1 MAKSADVT
9 IITKWGSRAPTMG
22 EIVKGELAVDLIKQI
37 LYTNDGNQII
47 EVGGGSVDWSQINPD
62 TIPPELIAIIDG
74 VIDLDALLELA
85 GDNADAIAKLNND
98 LTALAAR
105 VTQNEKDISTNAGNI
120 STNTTNIAANNALI
134 LANKSAIADNTA
146 DIVDIEGN
154 LVTIDGRVTQ
164 NEIDILALQA
174 LVDGDLT
181 GLYLGGTYKLPENEV
196 QDVTAAGTSANIS
209 KGDTLDQHAKESNK
223 GMYFVIEGTG
233 PLGGLFRESSNG
245 QIGQN
250 GDWLVCDGVHGWIL
264 MSFGGDHVAWGSIGG
279 NIESQTDLMDEL
291 DKKLE
296 EGDTLDG
303 GRF

>member
-9 IITKWGSRAPTMG
+9 IITKWGSRAP
-22 EIVKGELAVDLIKQI
+22 ELSDIVKGELAVDLVGKV

-47 EVGGGSVDWSQINPD
+47 EVGGGSVHWNQI
-62 TIPPELIAIIDG
+62 IGVPEDITNIING
-74 VIDLDALLELA
+74 TIDLDALIELA
-85 GDNADAIAKLNND
+85 GDNAEAIIKLNDD
-98 LTALAAR
+98 LTALALR
-105 VTQNEKDISTNAGNI
+105 VTQNEKDIITNAGNI
-120 STNTTNIAANNALI
+120 STNTSDISNLQTAVGENT
-134 LANKSAIADNTA
+134 SDIADNAA
-146 DIVDIEGN
+146 DIVDNATAIGALEP
-154 LVTIDGRVTQ
+154 RVSQ
-164 NEIDILALQA
+164 NEADILALQG

-181 GLYLGGTYKLPENEV
+181 GLYLGGTYKLPDNKVE
-196 QDVTAAGTSANIS
+196 DVTAAGTTAGIN

-223 GMYFVIEGTG
+223 GMYFVVEGSGT
-233 PLGGLFRESSNG
+233 LGGLFRESSNG
-245 QIGQN
+245 QVAQN

-279 NIESQTDLMDEL
+279 NIENQDDLMAEL

>member
-37 LYTNDGNQII
+37 LYTNDGIQII

-181 GLYLGGTYKLPENEV
+181 GLYLGGTYRMPDNKVE
-196 QDVTAAGTSANIS
+196 DVTAAGTSAGIS
-209 KGDTLDQHAKESNK
+209 KNDDLGQHAKESNK
-223 GMYFVIEGTG
+223 GMYFVVEGEG
-233 PLGGLFRESSNG
+233 VLGGLFRESSND
-245 QIGQN
+245 QFAQN
-250 GDWLVCDGVHGWIL
+250 GDWLVCDGIHGWIL

-279 NIESQTDLMDEL
+279 NIENQTDLQEAL
-291 DKKLE
+291 ATKLE